1 MLIGYARVS
10 TQDQDLAL
18 QRAKLLGEAGCER
31 IYEEKASGAK
41 ADRPELAKLLEH
53 IRAGDVLVVAR
64 LDRLARN
71 TADLLAIADRLNGA
85 GVGLRSIAEPWAD
98 TTSNVGRM
106 MLTILAGVAEFER
119 GLILERT
126 GAGRDAAKAKGVKF
140 GRPSALRPE
149 QVAHARA
156 LVGAGKTLRHAAAL
170 VGVHH
175 TTLGRA
181 LKEVTA

>member
-1 MLIGYARVS
+1 MIIGYARVS
-10 TQDQDLAL
+10 TQDQDLSL
-18 QRAKLLGEAGCER
+18 QRGKLELAGVER
-31 IYEEKASGAK
+31 LYAEKASGAK

-53 IRAGDVLVVAR
+53 VRAGDVVVVAR

-71 TADLLAIADRLNGA
+71 TADLLAIADKLNA
-85 GVGLRSIAEPWAD
+85 AEVGLRSLAEPWAD

-126 GAGRDAAKAKGVKF
+126 GAGRTAAMAAGVKF
-140 GRPSALRPE
+140 GRPSALKPE
-149 QVAHARA
+149 QVEHARK
-156 LVGAGKTLRHAAAL
+156 LVGEGASLRRAAGI

-175 TTLGRA
+175 KTLGRA
-181 LKEVTA
+181 LEAGA